1 MDVMYSMG
9 IGVSFGASLLG
20 TFRILLSREFLFYDS
35 AVLLATFLSM
45 GRYLEARAKG
55 RTGEAIKRLMGLQPK
70 TALVVRDGQETE
82 VAVQDVE
89 VGDTHHREAG
99 PEGSRWTEK

>member
-1 MDVMYSMG
+1 MDVMYAMG
-9 IGVSFGASLLG
+9 IGVSFAASLLG

-55 RTGEAIKRLMGLQPK
+55 RTGEAIRRLVGLQPK
-70 TALVVRDGQETE
+70 NAIVVGTARKW
-82 VAVQDVE
+82 
-89 VGDTHHREAG
+89 R
-99 PEGSRWTEK
+99 